1 MCASHM
7 PHLPLADATY
17 DAVLFDLDGVLTDT
31 ARIHAKAWKR
41 MFDAYLL
48 KRGAARNEKYQPFD
62 SESDYLQYVDGK
74 PRYDGV
80 QSFLEARG
88 IELPWGKVSDS
99 PETETVCGLGNQ
111 KDLFVNEILEADGV
125 FVFPGSRRWAE
136 ALRKAGKKL
145 AVVSSSNNCQAVLRS
160 AQIENLFDARVDG
173 RTAAELSLP
182 GKPAPDMFLEAA
194 RELGVEPRRTVV
206 VEDAISG
213 VQAGRAGSFGCVIG
227 ISRHGDADRL
237 KTAGADLVV
246 SDLEVFLDETQSS
259 GA

>member
-7 PHLPLADATY
+7 PHLPLADANY
-17 DAVLFDLDGVLTDT
+17 DAVFFDLDGVLTDT

-48 KRGAARNEKYQPFD
+48 KRGAARNEKYQPFE

-80 QSFLEARG
+80 QSFLEA
-88 IELPWGKVSDS
+88 
-99 PETETVCGLGNQ
+99 LGNQ

-125 FVFPGSRRWAE
+125 FVFPGSRRWAQ
-136 ALRKAGKKL
+136 ALRRTGKKL

-160 AQIENLFDARVDG
+160 AQIEDLFDGAGDG
-173 RTAAELSLP
+173 RNAAELSLP

-206 VEDAISG
+206 GEKAISV
-213 VQAGRAGSFGCVIG
+213 VQPGGAGRF
-227 ISRHGDADRL
+227 
-237 KTAGADLVV
+237 
-246 SDLEVFLDETQSS
+246 
-259 GA
+259 

>member
-1 MCASHM
+1 VALAMCASRM
-7 PHLPLADATY
+7 FHLPLADANY
-17 DAVLFDLDGVLTDT
+17 DAVLFDLDGVLTDA

-111 KDLFVNEILEADGV
+111 KDRFVNEILEADGV
-125 FVFPGSRRWAE
+125 FVFPG
-136 ALRKAGKKL
+136 K
-145 AVVSSSNNCQAVLRS
+145 
-160 AQIENLFDARVDG
+160 
-173 RTAAELSLP
+173 
-182 GKPAPDMFLEAA
+182 
-194 RELGVEPRRTVV
+194 
-206 VEDAISG
+206 
-213 VQAGRAGSFGCVIG
+213 
-227 ISRHGDADRL
+227 
-237 KTAGADLVV
+237 
-246 SDLEVFLDETQSS
+246 
-259 GA
+259 